1 MKHRIRKRLFP
12 FLRVPVPKDTGSSGL
27 EPRATLDIT
36 TWGITLEQLRIGI
49 PKGSLE
55 SATIAL
61 FEQAGW
67 FITTRSRNYFPD
79 INDAEISCALVR
91 SQEMALY
98 VENGT
103 LDLGL
108 TGHDWILE
116 TEADVMEVRELVYSK
131 STDQPARWVLI
142 VRDSSSIQSVAD
154 LAGKRIATELVG
166 FTKRYLAERDIA
178 AKVEFSWGATEAKVV
193 EGLVDAAVEIT
204 ETGSTI
210 KAHGLRI
217 VCDLLHTHTRLI
229 ANKTAMKDPW
239 KRGKIDQIALLL
251 QAALAARRK
260 VALKMNVPT
269 AQIDQVVSILPSL
282 QAPTVSHLY
291 NRKWL
296 AVETVVSSNEI
307 RDLIPRLKIA
317 GATGILEYE
326 LRKIV

>member
-1 MKHRIRKRLFP
+1 MQ
-12 FLRVPVPKDTGSSGL
+12 
-27 EPRATLDIT
+27 
-36 TWGITLEQLRIGI
+36 QLRIGI

-55 SATIAL
+55 SATITL

-67 FITTRSRNYFPD
+67 SITRRSRNYFPE
-79 INDAEISCALVR
+79 INDTEISCALVR
-91 SQEMALY
+91 SQEMAPY

-116 TEADVMEVRELVYSK
+116 TRADVVEICELVYSK

-142 VRDSSSIQSVAD
+142 VRDNSTVQSIAD
-154 LAGKRIATELVG
+154 LDGKRIATELID
-166 FTKRYLAERDIA
+166 FTRRYLAERGIT

-210 KAHGLRI
+210 RAHGLRI
-217 VCDLLHTHTRLI
+217 ICDLLHTHTRLI
-229 ANKTAMKDPW
+229 ANKTAMEDPW
-239 KRGKIDQIALLL
+239 KKRKIDQVALLL

-260 VALKMNVPT
+260 VALKMNVPLD
-269 AQIDQVVSILPSL
+269 QIERIVSILPSL

-291 NRKWL
+291 NQNWL
-296 AVETVVSSNEI
+296 AVETVVNSNEI
-307 RDLIPRLKIA
+307 RDLIPRLKMA
-317 GATGILEYE
+317 GASGILEYE

>member
-1 MKHRIRKRLFP
+1 MQ
-12 FLRVPVPKDTGSSGL
+12 
-27 EPRATLDIT
+27 
-36 TWGITLEQLRIGI
+36 QLRIGI

-55 SATIAL
+55 SATITL

-67 FITTRSRNYFPD
+67 SITTRSRNYFPD
-79 INDAEISCALVR
+79 IDDTEVTCALVR
-91 SQEMALY
+91 SQEMARY

-103 LDLGL
+103 LDIGL

-116 TEADVMEVRELVYSK
+116 TQADVVEICELIYSK
-131 STDQPARWVLI
+131 ITDQPARWVLI
-142 VRDSSSIQSVAD
+142 VPNDSTIQSIED
-154 LAGKRIATELVG
+154 LAGKRIATELVD
-166 FTKRYLAERDIA
+166 FTKRYLAERGIA
-178 AKVEFSWGATEAKVV
+178 ANVEFSWGATEAKVV

-229 ANKTAMKDPW
+229 ANKIAIKDPW
-239 KRGKIDQIALLL
+239 KKRKIDQIALLL

-260 VALKMNVPT
+260 IALKMNVPT
-269 AQIDQVVSILPSL
+269 DQIDRIVAILPSL

-296 AVETVVSSNEI
+296 AVETVVNSNEI
-307 RDLIPRLKIA
+307 RDLIPRLKMA